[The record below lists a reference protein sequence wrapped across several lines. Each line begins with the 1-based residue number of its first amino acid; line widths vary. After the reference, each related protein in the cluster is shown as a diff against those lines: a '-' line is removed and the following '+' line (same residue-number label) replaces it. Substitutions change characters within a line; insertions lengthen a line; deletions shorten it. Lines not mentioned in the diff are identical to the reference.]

1 MTLEYCEI
9 RKWTDKLIFLTD
21 VVHGVAVVS
30 YMGTLSSQDGN
41 PKEPI
46 IPSHTAPH
54 LNFSITYKRS
64 VEFQMEIKIICRR
77 GFGSQTTQIVV
88 ISRCCFA

>member
-30 YMGTLSSQDGN
+30 
-41 PKEPI
+41 
-46 IPSHTAPH
+46 
-54 LNFSITYKRS
+54 
-64 VEFQMEIKIICRR
+64 
-77 GFGSQTTQIVV
+77 
-88 ISRCCFA
+88 